1 MDRSTQNCGSI
12 LKVDDFTHS
21 NGTSL
26 TSHVLLLLL
35 LSGLCDSSMD
45 VTARRHSTLRCALD
59 NADDCTRSPRSILV
73 DLASMRMRGAHMRGT
88 LSKLCAYQ
96 DASLMHADSLWHPPR
111 FSRIQRVGS
120 RKVSGVLCTM
130 RKVTFSRHCGLYT
143 HHFRPLRSPR
153 VSPEAVAQ

>member
-1 MDRSTQNCGSI
+1 MDRSTQNFGSI

-21 NGTSL
+21 NGASL
-26 TSHVLLLLL
+26 TSHVLLLL

-45 VTARRHSTLRCALD
+45 VTARQHSTLRCALD
-59 NADDCTRSPRSILV
+59 DADDCTRPPHSI
-73 DLASMRMRGAHMRGT
+73 DLASMRIRGTHMRGI

-96 DASLMHADSLWHPPR
+96 DASLMHAASLWHPPR
-111 FSRIQRVGS
+111 FSRIQRVGL
-120 RKVSGVLCTM
+120 RKVSGALCTM

>member
-1 MDRSTQNCGSI
+1 MTTAFQIRRGALMPRACARAADTPRSAARLQKLWIDPPRTVDRSF
-12 LKVDDFTHS
+12 KVDDFTHS

-35 LSGLCDSSMD
+35 SGLCDSSMD
-45 VTARRHSTLRCALD
+45 VTARQHSTLRCALD

-96 DASLMHADSLWHPPR
+96 DASLMHADSLCYPPH
-111 FSRIQRVGS
+111 FST
-120 RKVSGVLCTM
+120 SGAD
-130 RKVTFSRHCGLYT
+130 KG
-143 HHFRPLRSPR
+143 
-153 VSPEAVAQ
+153 E